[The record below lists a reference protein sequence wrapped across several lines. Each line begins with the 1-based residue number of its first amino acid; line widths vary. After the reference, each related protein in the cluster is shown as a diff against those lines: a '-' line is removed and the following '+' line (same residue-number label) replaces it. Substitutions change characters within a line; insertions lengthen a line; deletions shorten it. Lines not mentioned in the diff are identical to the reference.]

1 MAKSKIFLSEGDDPE
16 MLAACARARATF
28 RYFWREV
35 AWERRRIIPGLDLA
49 AIKAPF
55 SDEGKRTR
63 KKTKAAPG
71 APKVEQM
78 WVQDVGFDGERVTG
92 TLLNEPH
99 HLTSIQAGDP
109 VDLPLSELSDWM
121 YVVGGEVQGAYTVNL
136 LRARMGKKERAEH
149 DAAWGLDFGD
159 PETIRLVPRSWKIDP
174 DDEHPMSENSGPPFK
189 EQLKADPS
197 LASEPDE
204 LGWTLLH
211 HQALAGS
218 AATVKA
224 ILDAGAKPSPRT
236 KDGKTPLAL
245 ARALGWERVAAL
257 LTRAGAKG

>member
-16 MLAACARARATF
+16 MLAAFEEARATF
-28 RYFWREV
+28 RYFWREL

-55 SDEGKRTR
+55 SDEGKKTT
-63 KKTKAAPG
+63 KKKAAPG

-99 HLTSIQAGDP
+99 HLTSIAAGDA
-109 VDLPLSELSDWM
+109 VELPLAELSDWM

-149 DAAWGLDFGD
+149 DAAWGLEFGD
-159 PETIRLVPRSWKIDP
+159 PAKIRLVPKSWKIDP
-174 DDEHPMSENSGPPFK
+174 DDEHPMSENSGPPFR

-197 LASEPDE
+197 LASQPDE

-218 AATVKA
+218 AATVQA

-236 KDGKTPLAL
+236 KDGKTPLSL
-245 ARALGWERVAAL
+245 ARSLGWERIVAL